1 MNFFDGIKSVDV
13 IITGEASANSNETV
27 SRCIF
32 SVSKGA
38 GVSVSAMHEARMILE
53 LLAVQ
58 IQAEL
63 NK

>member
-1 MNFFDGIKSVDV
+1 MTIFDGIKSVDV

-32 SVSKGA
+32 SVSRGA
-38 GVSVSAMHEARMILE
+38 GTNISNLHEARMILE